1 MQLKQQII
9 PRAKWAIKCPF
20 SMRPEFITVHNTYN
34 DAPAKNEIAYMT
46 RNNLRISF
54 HVAVDDVEA
63 IQAIPFNRT
72 AWHAGDGFYGTGNR
86 KSIGVEI
93 CYSKSGGA
101 RFIKAEKNGAKVVA
115 RLLKQFG
122 LSIGQVKPHQYWSGK
137 YCPHRTLDMGW
148 SRFLAM
154 VQKELGQ
161 AVTVVQPT
169 AKKPE
174 ELVIDGWIG
183 TATIIRLQ
191 QKLKTSIVDGYIS
204 SQYTKNKKYL
214 PAATSGW
221 YWVDKPKGSP
231 TIRALQQLVGAKTD
245 GIAGK
250 KTVIALQ
257 KYLNK
262 RGFHLKVDGYL
273 GRATGRAVQRWLNG

>member
-1 MQLKQQII
+1 
-9 PRAKWAIKCPF
+9 
-20 SMRPEFITVHNTYN
+20 
-34 DAPAKNEIAYMT
+34 
-46 RNNLRISF
+46 
-54 HVAVDDVEA
+54 
-63 IQAIPFNRT
+63 
-72 AWHAGDGFYGTGNR
+72 
-86 KSIGVEI
+86 
-93 CYSKSGGA
+93 
-101 RFIKAEKNGAKVVA
+101 
-115 RLLKQFG
+115 
-122 LSIGQVKPHQYWSGK
+122 
-137 YCPHRTLDMGW
+137 
-148 SRFLAM
+148 M